1 MTVLSEAD
9 TSVLANDTAQT
20 ATKKKA
26 QLIFHILTLHF
37 LASM

>member
-20 ATKKKA
+20 ATKKEST
-26 QLIFHILTLHF
+26 INFFI
-37 LASM
+37 S